1 MSDHDALLLD
11 LDGTLLNSENHV
23 HPSNLDALQRAQ
35 ERGVRVMVVTGRSK
49 VAALPVLEELGLD
62 TLAVLFNGAAVYC
75 PRERRLVEERTFSRR
90 TLADLHAYGRQFED
104 LTLVMCADHKYALEP
119 RSALEARSLEGLEGL
134 QLVDRSALEV
144 DHTIRV
150 TFLSDRLETSALH
163 AAEIESAVPHPLYLT
178 HFPLSILP
186 LHRASKMHAVDVHP
200 PCRGKAEALRVL
212 HETYGIPAARVVAV
226 GDASNDA
233 PMLRAAGL
241 SVAMANAMPETLQS
255 ADRVIGHHDTAAI
268 AELVEELFLA

>member
-11 LDGTLLNSENHV
+11 LDGTLLNSENRV

-49 VAALPVLEELGLD
+49 IAALPILDELALD
-62 TLAVLFNGAAVYC
+62 TLAVVFNGAAVYC

-90 TLADLHAYGRQFED
+90 TLKNLHDYGRNSED

-134 QLVDRSALEV
+134 QLVDRSGLHV

-150 TFLSDRLETSALH
+150 TFISDRLETSAMH
-163 AAEIESAVPHPLYLT
+163 AAEVESAVPNPVYLT

-186 LHRASKMHAVDVHP
+186 LHRESRMHAVDVHP
-200 PCRGKAEALRVL
+200 PCRGKAEALCVL
-212 HETYGIPAARVVAV
+212 RETYGIPPERVVAV
-226 GDASNDA
+226 GDASNDE

-241 SVAMANAMPETLQS
+241 SVAMGNAMSETLES
-255 ADRVIGHHDTAAI
+255 ADRVIGHHDTPAI

>member
-1 MSDHDALLLD
+1 MSNHDALLLD
-11 LDGTLLNSENHV
+11 LDGTLLNTQNRV

-49 VAALPVLEELGLD
+49 VSALPILDELALD
-62 TLAVLFNGAAVYC
+62 TLSVLFNGAAVYC

-90 TLADLHAYGRQFED
+90 TLKNLHDYGRDSED

-119 RSALEARSLEGLEGL
+119 RSPVEARSLEGLEGL
-134 QLVDRSALEV
+134 QLVERSRLHV

-150 TFLSDRLETSALH
+150 TFISDRLETSALH
-163 AAEIESAVPHPLYLT
+163 AAEIESAIRHPMYLT

-186 LHRASKMHAVDVHP
+186 FHRESRMHAVDVHP

-212 HETYGIPAARVVAV
+212 RETYGIPAERVVAV

-241 SVAMANAMPETLQS
+241 SVAMGNAMTETLES
-255 ADRVIGHHDTAAI
+255 ADRIIDHNDTPAI

>member
-1 MSDHDALLLD
+1 MSDYDALLLD
-11 LDGTLLNSENHV
+11 LDGTLLNSQNQV

-49 VAALPVLEELGLD
+49 VSALPILDELALD

-90 TLADLHAYGRQFED
+90 TLTDLHAYGRATED
-104 LTLVMCADHKYALEP
+104 LTLVMCADTKFALKP
-119 RSALEARSLEGLEGL
+119 RNAVEARSLEGLEGL
-134 QLVDRSALEV
+134 QLVDRAALHV
-144 DHTIRV
+144 DYTIRV
-150 TFLSDRLETSALH
+150 TFISDRLETSAMH
-163 AAEIESAVPHPLYLT
+163 AAEIEAAVTHPMYVT

-186 LHRASKMHAVDVHP
+186 LHRSSTMHAVDVHP

-212 HETYGIPAARVVAV
+212 RETYGIPACRVVAV
-226 GDASNDA
+226 GDASNDV

-241 SVAMANAMPETLQS
+241 SVAMGNAMPEALES
-255 ADRVIGHHDTAAI
+255 VDRVIDHHDTPAI